1 MTTPAG
7 PSSGQGA
14 ASGQDNPPQ
23 EDSAGIE
30 GVIIGAP
37 AMPPQVLAVVA
48 KEDLPPFAVVAE
60 EDLPPWFKPF
70 WEHLCSLRDNQAKEL
85 ADVSRDVAV
94 IRRTI
99 DRLEESNKRMK
110 GVEQGLGDAEVKL
123 EELTQESQE
132 PINQLVPSAVD
143 F

>member
-23 EDSAGIE
+23 GDSAGIE

-37 AMPPQVLAVVA
+37 AMPPQVL
-48 KEDLPPFAVVAE
+48 AVVAE

-85 ADVSRDVAV
+85 ADVSSDVAV

-99 DRLEESNKRMK
+99 DRLEESNKRM
-110 GVEQGLGDAEVKL
+110 
-123 EELTQESQE
+123 
-132 PINQLVPSAVD
+132 
-143 F
+143 